1 MSINIP
7 LLTLI
12 LFVHPLKQ
20 NNILKIGPNDELFRE
35 TETITLLGEEKFGE
49 NCNWDGGEN
58 SKRRFLRLSC
68 LSLSY
73 TYVHTENFIEIIVK
87 H

>member
-12 LFVHPLKQ
+12 LFAHPLKQ
-20 NNILKIGPNDELFRE
+20 NNFFRIAPNDELFRE
-35 TETITLLGEEKFGE
+35 TKTITLLDEVKFGE

-58 SKRRFLRLSC
+58 GKGRFLQLSS
-68 LSLSY
+68 LSLS
-73 TYVHTENFIEIIVK
+73 
-87 H
+87 